1 MEKVQI
7 ILDSNGHKVVQIN
20 EIVFMGKQ
28 NIDWNSVEN
37 YAKRYIGKIYSIAS
51 YCEEIH
57 IGTDFP
63 DEVAHSH
70 DTERLRGGNAKAK
83 ANAIQGMEELI
94 EIANNRRF
102 VENFEKKHEADAK
115 YGWYRYD
122 SRFSLP
128 IMMKNQIIKYNI
140 FIVTILIRHDKD
152 SKKYLYD
159 IVNIKKKQSIPLRQK
174 PYGHK
179 PVSFL

>member
-1 MEKVQI
+1 
-7 ILDSNGHKVVQIN
+7 
-20 EIVFMGKQ
+20 
-28 NIDWNSVEN
+28 
-37 YAKRYIGKIYSIAS
+37 
-51 YCEEIH
+51 
-57 IGTDFP
+57 
-63 DEVAHSH
+63 
-70 DTERLRGGNAKAK
+70 
-83 ANAIQGMEELI
+83 MEELI